1 MTLPN
6 LFWKTA
12 DGTKSLLATPFR
24 TEEEFEKT
32 VFGTPEILDE
42 IFLLKRQI
50 RGGSKSGI
58 PDIIGIDNDGNV
70 CIIEMKNIDVDAS
83 IIPQVLQYA
92 FWAESN
98 PDSIKSL
105 WLECDNKPDNISI
118 QWDSFQVR
126 IIVIAPKILQS
137 TLDIKDKINY
147 QVDLV
152 EVNRWVEGGNS
163 MLLVSRL
170 EQEPKSTKIK
180 TVSGLQIYDEEF
192 YKREYNKQSAIQ
204 FLKYAKEVEEIIKSN
219 NWALETKFNKSY
231 CGFKAGFFN
240 AFGVQW
246 IGSRT
251 FAFFFK
257 LPESEAKEVQIEM
270 TRYEVQWKQAVY
282 FIDPGKTKTKDY
294 SLLFEKAYRKL
305 TGDTDNLPSSR
316 AR

>member
-1 MTLPN
+1 MSLPN
-6 LFWKTA
+6 LFWKTV
-12 DGTKSLLATPFR
+12 DDTKSLLATPFR
-24 TEEEFEKT
+24 TEEEFEKI
-32 VFGTPEILDE
+32 VFGTPEILED

-50 RGGSKSGI
+50 RGGNKSGI
-58 PDIIGIDNDGNV
+58 PDIIGIDNDGNI
-70 CIIEMKNIDVDAS
+70 CIIEMKNVDVDAS

-105 WLECDNKPDNISI
+105 WLECDNKPDSLSI
-118 QWDSFQVR
+118 QWDSFEVR
-126 IIVIAPKILQS
+126 IIVIAPRILRS

-163 MLLVSRL
+163 LFLVSKL
-170 EQEPKSTKIK
+170 EQDQKPTRAKP
-180 TVSGLQIYDEEF
+180 VSGLHVYDEEF
-192 YKREYNKQSAIQ
+192 YKKEYNKQSAIH
-204 FLKYAKEVEEIIKSN
+204 FLKYAREVEDLVKSN
-219 NWALETKFNKSY
+219 GWALETKFNKSY

-270 TRYEVQWKQAVY
+270 TRYEGQWKQAVY
-282 FIDPGKTKTKDY
+282 FIEPGKTKAKDY
-294 SLLFEKAYRKL
+294 LPLFEKAYRKL
-305 TGDTDNLPSSR
+305 TAGD
-316 AR
+316 